1 MARKDNSDDDEKITE
16 DESLDAESEEP
27 TRPNAFIDSEDE
39 DEDEEDTSWREV
51 RHLELEKPESLP
63 DLELETPLDQIGDQE
78 VVDDPVRMYLHEIG
92 RVSLL
97 TATEAKDL
105 ARKMEEGRRIRQ
117 IRHDYRAQQ
126 ETEPSATD
134 IILAILHELAQA
146 SSVIN
151 LLGEHLEL
159 PPGISFLEK
168 IYNNKLRDSIDSE
181 ISPNL
186 ILAVAHHSQK
196 SIAETELFLTE
207 LSLNINLLPQEVLDA
222 LGEKV
227 SAAGIENL
235 VNDPGFVSEIQA
247 YEPQLQAYLDNIEF
261 EAEMS
266 SNHLIEANLR
276 LVVSVAKKHI
286 GRGMSLLDLIQEGN
300 IGLMHAIKKF
310 DPYRGIK
317 LSYYASFWIKAYILK
332 FIMDNWKLVKIG
344 TTQSQRKL
352 FYNLKREKEKLRA
365 QGFEPGPK
373 LLAEAL
379 NVREEEVIEMDQR
392 LGGWEL
398 SLDAPLKDGS
408 DEYHK
413 NFLPTTE
420 PQVEDVLAD
429 AELKDM
435 FRRKL
440 REFRAELNDKELD
453 ILDLRLLAEKP
464 LTLQEIGVRHHI
476 SRERVRQIEREV
488 MAKLRHGER
497 ADRLR
502 SYAS

>member
-1 MARKDNSDDDEKITE
+1 LNDQFNMKVTDLPEEMPDILEPEIEKDT
-16 DESLDAESEEP
+16 EEP
-27 TRPNAFIDSEDE
+27 EAALPVPSDLDLVQRYI
-39 DEDEEDTSWREV
+39 REAN
-51 RHLELEKPESLP
+51 RFA
-63 DLELETPLDQIGDQE
+63 
-78 VVDDPVRMYLHEIG
+78 
-92 RVSLL
+92 LL
-97 TATEAKDL
+97 TPEEEKALTSHFHETGDREAGS
-105 ARKMEEGRRIRQ
+105 R
-117 IRHDYRAQQ
+117 
-126 ETEPSATD
+126 
-134 IILAILHELAQA
+134 
-146 SSVIN
+146 
-151 LLGEHLEL
+151 
-159 PPGISFLEK
+159 
-168 IYNNKLRDSIDSE
+168 
-181 ISPNL
+181 
-186 ILAVAHHSQK
+186 
-196 SIAETELFLTE
+196 
-207 LSLNINLLPQEVLDA
+207 
-222 LGEKV
+222 
-227 SAAGIENL
+227 L
-235 VNDPGFVSEIQA
+235 VTS
-247 YEPQLQAYLDNIEF
+247 
-261 EAEMS
+261 
-266 SNHLIEANLR
+266 NLR
-276 LVVSVAKKHI
+276 LVIKIALEFQKHW
-286 GRGMSLLDLIQEGN
+286 MKNLLDLIQEGN

-373 LLAEAL
+373 LLADVL

-429 AELKDM
+429 TELKDM

-440 REFRAELNDKELD
+440 GEFRAELNDKELD

-476 SRERVRQIEREV
+476 SRERVRQIE
-488 MAKLRHGER
+488 
-497 ADRLR
+497 DRLIKR
-502 SYAS
+502 LRQYLKNEIADWEDYQTPLGD